1 MNFNFG
7 EVLTRAWQITWK
19 YKILWIFG
27 ILASCTSGRASS
39 GSNGGG
45 GRSSGSGDGSNFDPN
60 NLFPKDMFQEAG
72 QWLNDNWWIIAL
84 IILAVIVLVLLF
96 YYLGTIGKIALIK
109 GTFKAEQGVESM
121 SFGELWS
128 ESQPYF
134 WRVFGLS
141 FLIGLAF
148 LVILLPLFAI
158 GFITAGV
165 GFLCLLPLICILVP
179 IGWALSVILEQADA
193 AIVLEDKSMFD
204 GFKRGWEITKNN
216 IGPMVVMA
224 LILGIGGAII
234 GIIIALPII
243 IIVAPVA
250 IGAATMGELGAA
262 SNNLSIPLIIGAAC
276 CILYFPV
283 LLTLSGVLTTYIQ
296 CAWTLTFMRLT
307 KPQDNAPVFVA
318 GNAQ

>member
-19 YKILWIFG
+19 YKVLWIFG
-27 ILASCTSGRASS
+27 ILASCGR
-39 GSNGGG
+39 GGGNGGG
-45 GRSSGSGDGSNFDPN
+45 GNSGGSSSRPGNGSNFDPN
-60 NLFPKDMFQEAG
+60 NLFPRDMFQEAA
-72 QWLNDNWWIIAL
+72 QWLNNNWWIIAL

-148 LVILLPLFAI
+148 LVIFLPIVAI

-179 IGWALSVILEQADA
+179 VGWALNVILEQADA

-204 GFKRGWEITKNN
+204 GFKRGWEVTKNN
-216 IGPMVVMA
+216 IGPMIVMA

-234 GIIIALPII
+234 GVIVALPII
-243 IIVAPVA
+243 ITVIPLA
-250 IGAATMGELGAA
+250 IGATALGA
-262 SNNLSIPLIIGAAC
+262 SGGVDSLSTPLIIGAAC

-283 LLTLSGVLTTYIQ
+283 LITLSGVLTTYIQ
-296 CAWTLTFMRLT
+296 CTWTLTFMRLT